1 MKFHKQ
7 VKIPGMTM
15 EQIVEALEQ
24 SELEMRPMR
33 AEYSFVTM
41 LFKHQPLISLQQI
54 LLLFFLLLF

>member
-15 EQIVEALEQ
+15 EQIVEALKK

-33 AEYSFVTM
+33 AEFSFERK
-41 LFKHQPLISLQQI
+41 FKGWKFCRS
-54 LLLFFLLLF
+54 